1 MQHRALALAFSIAA
15 TLALPVVVSAQG
27 VDAGSEEVAAAQ
39 QELQGRSNAAN
50 SSACASCSTA
60 GSPSDVP
67 PLVLFGATVAFAAYA
82 HRRRRP

>member
-60 GSPSDVP
+60 GAPTDLP
-67 PLVLFGATVAFAAYA
+67 PLLLLGATVALTLHAR
-82 HRRRRP
+82 RRRRP